1 MTEMIIKGKESIKLN
16 SVAEIVGG
24 QILTRVISKNND
36 GTSVPVLMPKAINSG
51 VILKNNLGEAI
62 LEKDVKS
69 DKYTR
74 KGDVVIK
81 LSTPYDAAY
90 VMESEEGLLIPSFCA
105 AIRITNN
112 ELMNAKYL
120 TAYLNTS
127 YVRNLLSLIV
137 SDTNKPM
144 IKINIAKIISL
155 HNSGIS
161 TVPCRLY
168 TVTHNLSANSLL
180 MFHSLLYACKN
191 NIFHQIILCPYH
203 FQHYLLFF
211 SA

>member
-1 MTEMIIKGKESIKLN
+1 MSEMIIKGKESIKLN

-36 GTSVPVLMPKAINSG
+36 GTSVLVLMPKAINSG

-144 IKINIAKIISL
+144 IKINDIRLLEIPNVPAQDMEDIGESYVL
-155 HNSGIS
+155 SGKKKEIMLEMI
-161 TVPCRLY
+161 RAED
-168 TVTHNLSANSLL
+168 NL
-180 MFHSLLYACKN
+180 ME
-191 NIFHQIILCPYH
+191 NIVLTSIKEAMKHE
-203 FQHYLLFF
+203 
-211 SA
+211 

>member
-1 MTEMIIKGKESIKLN
+1 MSEMIIKGKESIKLN

-144 IKINIAKIISL
+144 IKINDIRLLEIPNVPAQDMEDIGESYVL
-155 HNSGIS
+155 SGKKKEIMLEMI
-161 TVPCRLY
+161 RAED
-168 TVTHNLSANSLL
+168 NL
-180 MFHSLLYACKN
+180 ME
-191 NIFHQIILCPYH
+191 NIVLTSIKEAMKHE
-203 FQHYLLFF
+203 
-211 SA
+211 

>member
-1 MTEMIIKGKESIKLN
+1 MKNVRNDNKKLN

-36 GTSVPVLMPKAINSG
+36 GTSVPVLMPKAINSR
-51 VILKNNLGEAI
+51 VILTNNLGEAI

-144 IKINIAKIISL
+144 IKINDIRLLEIPNVPAQDMEDIGESYVL
-155 HNSGIS
+155 SGKKKEIMLEMI
-161 TVPCRLY
+161 RAED
-168 TVTHNLSANSLL
+168 NL
-180 MFHSLLYACKN
+180 ME
-191 NIFHQIILCPYH
+191 NIVLTSIKEAMKHE
-203 FQHYLLFF
+203 
-211 SA
+211 